1 METFFGISTTWLAAG
16 AMAML
21 VVVGIVLGAVARR
34 RPVLRGLALRQLP
47 RRPAQ
52 TALIVLGLMISTTLV
67 TASLATGDTL
77 TFSLRSAAVNE
88 IGRLDVVVTFSNVA
102 RLATQAVG
110 TGDPFAQVAPFPLA
124 TFDRLRAAVPT
135 DPVLARDVVGIT
147 PAIWLTCRAVDLTSK
162 QGAGAAIRGIPAD
175 YDRAFGELVARD
187 GSPIDLARLEPGDA
201 VLNASGALTLAASV
215 GDEVTCTGSSVS
227 LRLRIAAIAAASGL
241 GTGSTVALTVPL
253 SHLSESLSSRASA
266 TLSPEGPN
274 PAPTANG
281 RIGADDNRA
290 VAEVAGEGRTVGPL
304 INQIWVTVRGTAIS
318 SAERAPAVATALRAT
333 LVDDEADRALKAFL
347 QEPEFRVALANRRP
361 NLQLRVQRAL
371 DELDVLVTGRPPTV
385 TDAPGAGEF
394 ALTVPASASEA
405 RERLDRVLRVGGVRG
420 ALVQAA
426 RDLPDS
432 SKGPQLE
439 QVLQQATG
447 FLVLPIK
454 ETVLVAADRAGNVLS
469 TIFLLFS
476 LLSIAAG
483 LLLVFLIFSLLVAS
497 RRTELGIARALGAS
511 ATDLVAMVTLEGA
524 AYAAL
529 ASVAGVPAGLAVSR
543 GLLATLVWA
552 VESGYAGFT
561 GAGARVAEVAR
572 WSAEP
577 RSIVLAGAIGLLL
590 TVATVAIAAWRVTRV
605 TIVTAI
611 RDLPDPPKRRRAA
624 SDAHSVAGRHGLD
637 PHTLI
642 TSRVR
647 VGRILSLWVL
657 TLERR
662 ATAAIA
668 LVGVVVSVW
677 AAWAVRGTWFSI
689 GLSVIAV
696 AVGMAVR
703 DAVAKRDGV
712 EYDEARRLGV
722 STGAALWGVLWLL
735 PFDWQV
741 ALGMKQFDGGIEYF
755 AVGGLSAVAAAMVVA
770 ALNGDLVQRGVAALL
785 SRLRMS
791 APALR
796 LALAHVSRYPYRT
809 GMTATMFAVVI
820 FMLTIMQV
828 LTASISDSQGDRQ
841 TAYGGFEIQG
851 QISNQL
857 VTFGQVQAD
866 DLALSVAGS
875 VGGTARAVPPDPT
888 STPGA
893 ASSNPASVAS
903 GEGSA
908 GTSAR
913 DALLAREPSQ
923 LAVEALEN
931 TSLRPYL
938 SGAGTRVTSA
948 VALLQLSA
956 ARPAWGGYA
965 VAGIDEGFANAS
977 SIALE
982 NRTAAYA
989 SDRDAWLAVARD
1001 PSLAIVD
1008 SGVLPKPEMRGGN
1021 AGLGMIGFTL
1031 EGLPSAPGTMA
1042 AQRIW
1047 VANPLTPN
1055 GQVGAKPVTVV
1066 GVIDRRTSPNFR
1078 GVHVSIETARSLGQ
1092 PFRPPLA
1099 RYYFRLREGVAIGD
1113 ARAAIGEAFFADG
1126 LQTTDLDETWRN
1138 QTGPVL
1144 LGSGL
1149 LQLFVGLGLISGIA
1163 ALAVVATRST
1173 LERRQQIG
1181 MLRAVGATRAHVAS
1195 SLLLEGTVVV
1205 ALGGVAGTS
1214 IGLWLCRNVFA
1225 VQFFDR
1231 FRPGSVLMV
1240 VPWEQLAATLALTCV
1255 IALVATFVPAWR
1267 GASVPPVAAIRA
1279 D

>member
-1 METFFGISTTWLAAG
+1 MLAA
-16 AMAML
+16 
-21 VVVGIVLGAVARR
+21 VVVTLGAVARR
-34 RPVLRGLALRQLP
+34 RPVLWGLALRQLP

-52 TALIVLGLMISTTLV
+52 TALIVVGLMISTTLV
-67 TASLATGDTL
+67 TASLSTGDTL
-77 TFSLRSAAVNE
+77 TYSLRSAAVDE

-110 TGDPFAQVAPFPLA
+110 AGDPFAQVAPFPMEA
-124 TFDRLRAAVPT
+124 YDRLRAAIPT
-135 DPVLARDVVGIT
+135 DTVLARDVLGMA

-162 QGAGAAIRGIPAD
+162 QGAGAALRGIPPD
-175 YDRAFGELVARD
+175 YDRAFGELVTRD
-187 GSPIDLARLEPGDA
+187 GGAPIDLARLEPGDA

-215 GDEVTCTGSSVS
+215 GDVVTCTGASTS
-227 LRLRIAAIAAASGL
+227 LRLRIVAIAASSGL

-253 SHLSESLSSRASA
+253 KHLQDHLAASSGALAS
-266 TLSPEGPN
+266 TGPAAQLRVVD
-274 PAPTANG
+274 P
-281 RIGADDNRA
+281 
-290 VAEVAGEGRTVGPL
+290 
-304 INQIWVTVRGTAIS
+304 INQIWITVRGTAIT
-318 SAERAPAVATALRAT
+318 SAERAPNVAAALRAR

-371 DELDVLVTGRPPTV
+371 DELDVLVTGQPPV
-385 TDAPGAGEF
+385 MAEAPGAGEF
-394 ALTVPASASEA
+394 ALTKPANAKEA
-405 RERLDRVLRVGGVRG
+405 RERLDRVLRVGGVRA
-420 ALVQAA
+420 ALIQAA
-426 RDLPDS
+426 RDLPDA

-439 QVLQQATG
+439 RVLQQATG

-454 ETVLVAADRAGNVLS
+454 ESVLVAADRAGNLLS

-497 RRTELGIARALGAS
+497 RRTELGIARALGAT
-511 ATDLVAMVTLEGA
+511 AGDVIAMFTLEGA

-529 ASVAGVPAGLAVSR
+529 ATVAGVPAGLAVSR

-561 GAGARVAEVAR
+561 GSGARVAEVAR

-577 RSIVLAGAIGLLL
+577 RSIVLAGAIGMLL
-590 TVATVAIAAWRVTRV
+590 TVATVAIAVWRVTRV

-611 RDLPDPPKRRRAA
+611 RDLPEPPRRRRSARA
-624 SDAHSVAGRHGLD
+624 
-637 PHTLI
+637 
-642 TSRVR
+642 
-647 VGRILSLWVL
+647 
-657 TLERR
+657 
-662 ATAAIA
+662 ATAVATSFVSSA
-668 LVGVVVSVW
+668 AVAAFGVAVTVW
-677 AAWAVRGTWFSI
+677 GAWAVRGTWFSI
-689 GLSVIAV
+689 GLSIIAV
-696 AVGMAVR
+696 AVGIAVR
-703 DAVAKRDGV
+703 DAAARWD
-712 EYDEARRLGV
+712 EAEPDEARRLGV
-722 STGAALWGVLWLL
+722 TTGAALCGVLWLL

-741 ALGMKQFDGGIEYF
+741 WLGMKQFDGGIEYF
-755 AVGGLSAVAAAMVVA
+755 AVGGLSAVAATMVVA
-770 ALNGDLVQRGVAALL
+770 ALNGDLVHRGVARLL
-785 SRLRMS
+785 SRLRMPS
-791 APALR
+791 PALR
-796 LALAHVSRYPYRT
+796 LALAHTARYPYRT

-851 QISNQL
+851 QVSNQL
-857 VTFGQVQAD
+857 VTFGQAQAD
-866 DLALSVAGS
+866 DLALSVAGNI
-875 VGGTARAVPPDPT
+875 GGAGGAVTPSPT
-888 STPGA
+888 PMPNTLN
-893 ASSNPASVAS
+893 SNPAPVVA
-903 GEGSA
+903 GEAPGGRA
-908 GTSAR
+908 ER
-913 DALLAREPSQ
+913 DALLAREPSR
-923 LAVEALEN
+923 LATEAVESLA
-931 TSLRPYL
+931 LRPYL
-938 SGAGTRVTSA
+938 LGVGTRVTSA

-965 VAGIDEGFANAS
+965 VAGIDEGFARSA

-989 SDRDAWLAVARD
+989 SDQDAWLAVARD

-1008 SGVLPKPEMRGGN
+1008 SGVLPKPEARGVT

-1031 EGLPSAPGTMA
+1031 EGLPSAPGTMV
-1042 AQRIW
+1042 AQQIW
-1047 VANPLTPN
+1047 IANPLTQT

-1066 GVIDRRTSPNFR
+1066 GVIDRRASPNFR
-1078 GVHVSIETARSLGQ
+1078 GVHVSIGALRGLGQ

-1113 ARAAIGEAFFADG
+1113 ARAAIGETFFADG
-1126 LQTTDLDETWRN
+1126 LQTTNLDDTWRN

-1163 ALAVVATRST
+1163 ALAVVATRSI

-1181 MLRAVGATRAHVAS
+1181 MLRAVGATRVQVAS
-1195 SLLLEGTVVV
+1195 SLLLEATAVV
-1205 ALGGVAGTS
+1205 ALGGVAGTA

-1240 VPWEQLAATLALTCV
+1240 VPWEQLAATLALTC
-1255 IALVATFVPAWR
+1255 AFAMLATVVPAWR

>member
-16 AMAML
+16 AVVIL
-21 VVVGIVLGAVARR
+21 VGVILVLGTIAGR

-52 TALIVLGLMISTTLV
+52 TALIVVGLMISTTLV
-67 TASLATGDTL
+67 TASLVTGDTL
-77 TFSLRSAAVNE
+77 TFSLRSAAVDE
-88 IGRLDVVVTFSNVA
+88 IGRLDVVVTFSNIA
-102 RLATQAVG
+102 RLAAQAAG
-110 TGDPFAQVAPFPLA
+110 TGDPFAQVAPFSMA
-124 TFDRLRAAVPT
+124 AYDRLRDARVS
-135 DPVLARDVVGIT
+135 DPVLSRDVVGMT

-162 QGAGAAIRGIPAD
+162 QGAGAAIRGIPPD

-187 GSPIDLARLEPGDA
+187 GTPIDLGQMQPGDA

-215 GDEVTCTGSSVS
+215 GDTVTCTGATAS
-227 LRLRIAAIAAASGL
+227 LRLRIAAIAASSGL

-253 SHLSESLSSRASA
+253 AHVQDQLGGPASTSA
-266 TLSPEGPN
+266 SGGAIAN
-274 PAPTANG
+274 P
-281 RIGADDNRA
+281 
-290 VAEVAGEGRTVGPL
+290 
-304 INQIWVTVRGTAIS
+304 INQIWITVRGTAIT
-318 SAERAPAVATALRAT
+318 SADRAPDVAAALRAR
-333 LVDDEADRALKAFL
+333 LVDDEADGALKTFL
-347 QEPEFRVALANRRP
+347 QAPEFRVALANRRP

-371 DELDVLVTGRPPTV
+371 DELDVLLTGQPADRSMV
-385 TDAPGAGEF
+385 DAPGAGEF
-394 ALTVPASASEA
+394 ALTVPADAKEA
-405 RERLDRVLRVGGVRG
+405 RERTDRVLRVGGVRA
-420 ALVQAA
+420 ALIQAA
-426 RDLPDS
+426 RDLPDPS
-432 SKGPQLE
+432 AGPLLE
-439 QVLQQATG
+439 RLLQQATG

-497 RRTELGIARALGAS
+497 RRTELGITRALGAS
-511 ATDLVAMVTLEGA
+511 AGDLVAMVTLEGA

-529 ASVAGVPAGLAVSR
+529 ATVAGVPAGLVVSR
-543 GLLATLVWA
+543 MLLATLVWA

-577 RSIVLAGAIGLLL
+577 RSIVLAASVGMLL

-611 RDLPDPPKRRRAA
+611 RDLPEPPRRSRLLAPSPAPQTDVTPRAQLA
-624 SDAHSVAGRHGLD
+624 NDETWG
-637 PHTLI
+637 
-642 TSRVR
+642 RVR
-647 VGRILSLWVL
+647 AVFLAMSRERGRTLRVSIAVVG
-657 TLERR
+657 
-662 ATAAIA
+662 IA
-668 LVGVVVSVW
+668 CAVV
-677 AAWAVRGTWFSI
+677 AAWTSRGTWFSV
-689 GLSVIAV
+689 GLSVIAG
-696 AVGMAVR
+696 AVGMGVR
-703 DAVAKRDGV
+703 DVAARRKHVRH
-712 EYDEARRLGV
+712 DEARRLGLSV
-722 STGAALWGVLWLL
+722 GAAALGVIWLL
-735 PFDWQV
+735 PFDWTLI
-741 ALGMKQFDGGIEYF
+741 LGLKPFEGGIEYF
-755 AVGGLSAVAAAMVVA
+755 AVGGLSAVAATMLVA
-770 ALNGDLVQRGVAALL
+770 ALNGDLVQRGVDGALRTL
-785 SRLRMS
+785 NLS

-796 LALAHVSRYPYRT
+796 LALAHVARYPYRT

-828 LTASISDSQGDRQ
+828 LTASISDSQGDRE
-841 TAYGGFEIQG
+841 TAYGGFALQG

-875 VGGTARAVPPDPT
+875 AGGASFAPSQAVGPCPT
-888 STPGA
+888 TVAPTGA
-893 ASSNPASVAS
+893 
-903 GEGSA
+903 SA
-908 GTSAR
+908 GASLGPAPTPCPSLIASTDLSAR
-913 DALLAREPSQ
+913 SALLASDPGR
-923 LAVEALEN
+923 LATEALERAA
-931 TSLRPYL
+931 LRPYL
-938 SGAGTRVTSA
+938 MGAGTRVTSA
-948 VALLQLSA
+948 VALLQLA
-956 ARPAWGGYA
+956 ATRPAWGGYA
-965 VAGIDEGFANAS
+965 VAGIDEGFARANG
-977 SIALE
+977 IALE
-982 NRTAAYA
+982 NRASGYA

-1001 PSLAIVD
+1001 SGLAIVD
-1008 SGVLPKPEMRGGN
+1008 AGVLPKPETRGGS

-1031 EGLPSAPGTMA
+1031 EGLPTTRGPMA
-1042 AQRIW
+1042 EQRIW
-1047 VANPLTPN
+1047 VANPLTPS
-1055 GQVGAKPVTVV
+1055 GQVGAVPITVV

-1078 GVHVSIETARSLGQ
+1078 GVHLSMDALRGLGQ

-1099 RYYFRLREGVAIGD
+1099 RYYFRLRDGVSIGD
-1113 ARAAIGEAFFADG
+1113 ARAALGEAFFDDG

-1149 LQLFVGLGLISGIA
+1149 LQLFVALGLISGIA

-1181 MLRAVGATRAHVAS
+1181 MLRAVGATRVQVAT

-1240 VPWEQLAATLALTCV
+1240 VPWEQLAGTLVLTCAF
-1255 IALVATFVPAWR
+1255 ALLATVVPAWR